1 MEKDLVRSLE
11 NPSLLMMKMMVLE
24 MLPLVPSMR
33 RKKKKRKR
41 RRKSKFVTFV
51 HGKINENNMVIRSE
65 ILLFLLFIT
74 IIDSVTRES

>member
-1 MEKDLVRSLE
+1 MKDLVRSLE

-41 RRKSKFVTFV
+41 RRKSKFLTFV

>member
-1 MEKDLVRSLE
+1 M
-11 NPSLLMMKMMVLE
+11 
-24 MLPLVPSMR
+24 PSMR
-33 RKKKKRKR
+33 RKKRKKKR

-74 IIDSVTRES
+74 VIDSVTRES

>member
-1 MEKDLVRSLE
+1 MKDLVRSLE

>member
-1 MEKDLVRSLE
+1 MKDLVRSLE

-33 RKKKKRKR
+33 RKKRKKKR

>member
-1 MEKDLVRSLE
+1 MKDLVRSLE

-33 RKKKKRKR
+33 RKKRKKKR

-65 ILLFLLFIT
+65 ILLFLLFII